1 MSWLVLFG
9 LVGFLVLIISFLQRF
24 LPDKSQA
31 TPSQLVEEI
40 NQLLPQTQCGHCGYK
55 GCLPYAEA
63 IVEGEAINRCAPG
76 GEQTI
81 AELAKLLNR
90 PYQPLDTYFRPPAVA
105 VIREAECIGCTKCIQ
120 ACPVDAIIG
129 APTFMHTVIEQDCT
143 GCDLCVDACP
153 VDCID
158 MVLQEAQIADEKAKA
173 DKARLGFE
181 QRNIRIEQEQ
191 QELQEKR
198 RQRQLAREKS
208 QAEIDPVAKALAEAK
223 NKIKA
228 SEIEEKAPESQENND
243 KKALLEQRI
252 NKLKE
257 QLAQAKSPAKEVI
270 EKTLAAMQEEL
281 AALNSQEKPAENK
294 EVLLLQQRITS
305 LESKLVDAQSPAREV
320 IESTLEKMRQELKQ
334 MGVSHD

>member
-1 MSWLVLFG
+1 MSWLVLLG
-9 LVGFLVLIISFLQRF
+9 LIGCLLLIISLLQRF
-24 LPDKSQA
+24 LPDQSQN

-63 IVEGEAINRCAPG
+63 VAEGEAINRCAPG

-81 AELAKLLNR
+81 ADLAKLLNR

-105 VIREAECIGCTKCIQ
+105 VIREEECIGCTKCIQ

-173 DKARLGFE
+173 DKARLGYE
-181 QRNIRIEQEQ
+181 QRNIRIEKEQ

-208 QAEIDPVAKALAEAK
+208 QAEIDPVAKALAEARTK
-223 NKIKA
+223 VSA
-228 SEIEEKAPESQENND
+228 GEIEAQAAESQDNED

-252 NKLKE
+252 SKLKE

-270 EKTLAAMQEEL
+270 EKALLSMQDEL
-281 AALNSQEKPAENK
+281 AAFESLEKPAENK
-294 EVLLLQQRITS
+294 EALLLQQRIAS
-305 LESKLVDAQSPAREV
+305 LESKLADAQSPAKEV
-320 IESTLEKMRQELKQ
+320 IETTLEKMRQELEQ
-334 MGVSHD
+334 MGASHD

>member
-9 LVGFLVLIISFLQRF
+9 LVSFLILTISLLQHF
-24 LPDKSQA
+24 LPKQSLA
-31 TPSQLVEEI
+31 NSSQLVEEI

-63 IVEGEAINRCAPG
+63 VAEGEAINRCAPG

-81 AELAKLLNR
+81 DELAKLLNR
-90 PYQPLDTYFRPPAVA
+90 PYQPLDTHFRPPAVA

-173 DKARLGFE
+173 DKARLGYE
-181 QRNIRIEQEQ
+181 QRNIRIEKEQ

-198 RQRQLAREKS
+198 RQRQLARKKN
-208 QAEIDPVAKALAEAK
+208 QAEIDPVAKALAEAR
-223 NKIKA
+223 NKVKTSDLA
-228 SEIEEKAPESQENND
+228 TQDADSQEVQD

-252 NKLKE
+252 NKLNE
-257 QLAQAKSPAKEVI
+257 QLLVAKSPAK
-270 EKTLAAMQEEL
+270 
-281 AALNSQEKPAENK
+281 
-294 EVLLLQQRITS
+294 
-305 LESKLVDAQSPAREV
+305 EV
-320 IESTLEKMRQELKQ
+320 IESTLEKMRREFEQ
-334 MGVSHD
+334 MGAGS